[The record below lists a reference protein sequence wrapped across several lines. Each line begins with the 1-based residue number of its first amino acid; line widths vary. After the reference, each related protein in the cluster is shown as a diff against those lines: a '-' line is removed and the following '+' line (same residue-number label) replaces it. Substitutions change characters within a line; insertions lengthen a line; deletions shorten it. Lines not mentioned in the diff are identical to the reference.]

1 MHNKIKSVATKGT
14 RRPGRP
20 FNTTKHPW
28 RSIAIGKSFV
38 VPGRFTSGGAMYQ
51 TLKEEGYIFS
61 HTITSR
67 GLKVTRLA

>member
-1 MHNKIKSVATKGT
+1 MAVKGK

-28 RSIAIGKSFV
+28 RSIAIGKSFI
-38 VPGRFTSGGAMYQ
+38 VPGRFTKGGKMFQ
-51 TLKEEGYIFS
+51 TLREEGYVFR
-61 HTITSR
+61 HTITAR